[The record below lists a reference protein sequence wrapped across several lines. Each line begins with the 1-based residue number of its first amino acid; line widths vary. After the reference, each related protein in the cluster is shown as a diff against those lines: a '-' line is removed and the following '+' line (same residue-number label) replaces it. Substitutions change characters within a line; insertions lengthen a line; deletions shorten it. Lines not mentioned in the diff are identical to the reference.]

1 MAVATPFS
9 CWWGVSWGLVREEGE
24 GGGGKGEGGRGKG
37 KREGGR
43 GRKEVPCGSAP
54 PRLWPSRPCAHYA
67 LPPIAL
73 SRRR

>member
-37 KREGGR
+37 KGEEGGR
-43 GRKEVPCGSAP
+43 KYLADLLPQDFG
-54 PRLWPSRPCAHYA
+54 LHDHA
-67 LPPIAL
+67 LTMRCLP
-73 SRRR
+73 